1 MKDQLDQSIL
11 YRSIAEA
18 MRRGSVSI
26 SKAALIKRNEA
37 ALNKLLS
44 DNKTPAPEPG
54 DPVVTTRIRRLE
66 SIANESI
73 AAEEARY
80 QVKGDQSKKWAVGK
94 AKQKGEK
101 SKPEKGSQQSI
112 IDIIKRTATTFEPEV
127 AVESDLKEIIRLNL
141 KLEVCTDKA
150 ERAGSWIR
158 AITTAS
164 ISDGDLGLP
173 GAVNQL
179 RDNLVSN
186 IPHLGET
193 GSWVDSYFGGDHA
206 KYVKFVKENT
216 SPSKLD
222 DKGLM
227 ICAATAKV
235 IKREILLYLDDDM
248 SDPKLFPSGPGSKK
262 PPLKIL
268 YSDSRFWA
276 MLPAQLEILGE
287 INGMEEPSQ
296 AAGKYKQHR
305 KRGPTLTVKT
315 RPVTKGKKD
324 ELRRRDEK
332 AKSDL
337 EVKLEAAQVVNDSL
351 KCDAGELRD
360 KMRNM
365 ESREKSQNQYIMSLE
380 RRFVNL
386 CGDCRK
392 RDTQDTAFTPLERY
406 SIARILELLERQEE
420 RLTSGAGAPSTSDG
434 ATSSGLAET
443 SADSTE
449 SL

>member
-1 MKDQLDQSIL
+1 M
-11 YRSIAEA
+11 
-18 MRRGSVSI
+18 
-26 SKAALIKRNEA
+26 
-37 ALNKLLS
+37 
-44 DNKTPAPEPG
+44 
-54 DPVVTTRIRRLE
+54 
-66 SIANESI
+66 
-73 AAEEARY
+73 
-80 QVKGDQSKKWAVGK
+80 
-94 AKQKGEK
+94 
-101 SKPEKGSQQSI
+101 
-112 IDIIKRTATTFEPEV
+112 
-127 AVESDLKEIIRLNL
+127 
-141 KLEVCTDKA
+141 CTDKA

-164 ISDGDLGLP
+164 INDGDLGLP

-193 GSWVDSYFGGDHA
+193 GSWVDLYFGGDHA

-235 IKREILLYLDDDM
+235 IKREIILYLDDDM

-276 MLPAQLEILGE
+276 MLPVQLEILGE

-420 RLTSGAGAPSTSDG
+420 RLASGTGAPSTNDG
-434 ATSSGLAET
+434 VTSSGLAET
-443 SADSTE
+443 SADSAE